1 MLNEVDKMF
10 HRKAKVLTFKQ
21 RGLEVDLENL
31 LNTCKV
37 TDMYVNHVRDR
48 FCQMQLRLIDFRK
61 KCNSIKAKDFS
72 NVNRMHIRYKIA
84 ET

>member
-1 MLNEVDKMF
+1 MF
-10 HRKAKVLTFKQ
+10 HGKAKVLTFKQ

-37 TDMYVNHVRDR
+37 TGVYVNHVSHW
-48 FCQMQLRLIDFRK
+48 FC
-61 KCNSIKAKDFS
+61 KCNGDKLVLGKSVTASKTEDFS
-72 NVNRMHIRYKIA
+72 NVNRMHIRHKIA